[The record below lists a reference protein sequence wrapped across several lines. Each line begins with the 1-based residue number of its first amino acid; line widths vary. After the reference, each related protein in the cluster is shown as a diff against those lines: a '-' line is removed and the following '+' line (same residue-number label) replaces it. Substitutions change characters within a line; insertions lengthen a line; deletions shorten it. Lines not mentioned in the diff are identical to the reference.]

1 MEARLNSAFETAV
14 KEKKLAAVGA
24 IALDRDGKIIYKGA
38 FGTINL
44 NDPNA
49 EPFTTSTPYMGW
61 STTKLVTSVAAL
73 QLIEQGKLKIDDPV
87 EKYVPR
93 VSENKVLTG
102 WNEDGTPQLRAPKNK
117 VTILNLLTH
126 TGGYVYDFLNGDNL
140 RYKIFKKVDPS
151 MTNLGNVEQYHDS
164 PFAFEP
170 GTAHEYGINLDILG
184 LVIEAISG
192 QKLPEY
198 FKEHIFKPL
207 DMKDTGA
214 QPEFGS
220 KGSETNLIVHHRGAD
235 GSLTANPA
243 VQFPKGAEFHGGG
256 HFLYS
261 TLDDYASKLLVTILN
276 GGAHPLSGAR
286 ILQQATVAEFLFKE
300 KLEAAVGV
308 PATGAGVLKAAVPQL
323 CNDGELLPG
332 LRKSWS
338 CGLLLNL
345 EASPT
350 GRSAGSGAWCG
361 LGNIYYWIDPVA
373 GKTGL
378 LATEVL
384 PFLDE
389 EALALFDEFERAV
402 YGHPSAK
409 EGERRNYITKP
420 AAVGQQEAAA

>member
-1 MEARLNSAFETAV
+1 MEARLNSALEMAV

-24 IALDRDGKIIYKGA
+24 IALDKDGKEIYKGA

-49 EPFTTSTPYMGW
+49 EPFTASMPYMAW

-73 QLIEQGKLKIDDPV
+73 QLIERGKLKIDDPV
-87 EKYVPR
+87 EKYIPSI
-93 VSENKVLTG
+93 SENKVLTG

-126 TGGYVYDFLNGDNL
+126 TGGFVYDFLNGNNL
-140 RYKIFKKVDPS
+140 RYKLFKNIDPAIH
-151 MTNLGNVEQYHDS
+151 NIGNPVQYLDS

-207 DMKDTGA
+207 GMKDTAA
-214 QPEFGS
+214 QPELGS
-220 KGSETNLIVHHRGAD
+220 KGVETNLIVHHRGAD

-243 VQFPKGAEFHGGG
+243 LQFPKDPEIHGGG
-256 HFLYS
+256 HFLYT
-261 TLDDYASKLLVTILN
+261 TLDDYASKFLVTILN

-286 ILQQATVAEFLFKE
+286 ILQQATVDGYLFQE
-300 KLEAAVGV
+300 KIESAVGA
-308 PATGAGVLKAAVPQL
+308 PATGAGVLAAAIPAVS
-323 CNDGELLPG
+323 NDGEVLPG
-332 LRKSWS
+332 LKKSWS

-345 EASPT
+345 EASPV

-361 LGNIYYWIDPVA
+361 LGNIYYWIDRTA

-384 PFLDE
+384 PFFDE

-409 EGERRNYITKP
+409 EGERRNYVTKP
-420 AAVGQQEAAA
+420 AAVGQ